1 MNIAPEP
8 VKPILRVK
16 TKIISPQPTTKQTT
30 KHAKTA
36 KRDKSK
42 KLQQAASHWQFPTFF
57 LRGKHDISQ
66 KRESL
71 PGYSLLDIGYSISTQ
86 HRISTKILLEANN
99 PRLATKHGYP
109 TSES

>member
-1 MNIAPEP
+1 LKQKLLALSQQQSKLRNTP
-8 VKPILRVK
+8 KPRKGIKAKNSNKLRA
-16 TKIISPQPTTKQTT
+16 IGNSQ
-30 KHAKTA
+30 
-36 KRDKSK
+36 
-42 KLQQAASHWQFPTFF
+42 LFF
-57 LRGKHDISQ
+57 FAGSMIPHK